1 LRNRYKEA
9 QPKAMTY
16 SELKS
21 KLKEGMTTGVLSY
34 GFDFQVDVV
43 DQSVTDFQKFV
54 DDKDYD
60 FGRISH
66 QNKFKPT
73 KQKFNR
79 KDENIPWEIENA
91 ASATERQQTISRWLK
106 VASGKN
112 LQIVNNKSIVA
123 IPKWQ
128 DVHIES

>member
-1 LRNRYKEA
+1 
-9 QPKAMTY
+9 MTY

-21 KLKEGMTTGVLSY
+21 KLKEGMTTAVFGY

-43 DQSVTDFQKFV
+43 DQSVTDFGKFENES
-54 DDKDYD
+54 D
-60 FGRISH
+60 FGRLSH
-66 QNKFKPT
+66 HDKFKHT

-128 DVHIES
+128 EVHIES